1 MRKTGGERIQSL
13 VSMIF
18 SKADRESLELTQKQF
33 TTVSTRAQKEIEYDS
48 VVEKQRKRI
57 YKTRDEILESEHD
70 ENKRIQY
77 VENLKEAFVN
87 EAKNIII
94 AQITNA
100 EITGQSVADL
110 LVVLNKEFGLNFT
123 QAEYYEYAKLDY
135 EGLKAVLLERFD
147 VYFTR
152 VFSQLETKVL
162 FDVFREVH
170 LHFLDKLWVNHI
182 DEMQNLREKV

>member
-1 MRKTGGERIQSL
+1 
-13 VSMIF
+13 MIF

-33 TTVSTRAQKEIEYDS
+33 TTVSVRAQKEIEGWYFGIRKHLFDYDS
-48 VVEKQRKRI
+48 VVDKQRKRI

>member
-1 MRKTGGERIQSL
+1 M
-13 VSMIF
+13 V
-18 SKADRESLELTQKQF
+18 D
-33 TTVSTRAQKEIEYDS
+33 
-48 VVEKQRKRI
+48 KQRKRI

-123 QAEYYEYAKLDY
+123 QAEYYECAKLDY

>member
-1 MRKTGGERIQSL
+1 MRYSIQDFIQL
-13 VSMIF
+13 IAQLRDPEHGCPWDIKQTYQSMIPC
-18 SKADRESLELTQKQF
+18 L
-33 TTVSTRAQKEIEYDS
+33 KEEAYEVIEAI
-48 VVEKQRKRI
+48 EQ
-57 YKTRDEILESEHD
+57 
-70 ENKRIQY
+70 NN